1 METLTITIFHLL
13 WVYVKQKFA
22 ETKIETISLASSA
35 AASMLQRPRPIIEA
49 NVVTVLD
56 SGKVSIF
63 CRFLLGVRK
72 PNHVINESDVQRALS
87 TNGWHPVMTQWGALM
102 PSHWRTQSLQR
113 CVTRDGIPTKWFL
126 IVGLNLW
133 YITLK
138 EFHCSS
144 MFKGKIENIL
154 EAALFFLQ
162 ALITHGFQISLTP
175 ADLNNGTAIL
185 PPKRCKGY
193 TCSGKPPLTLTEWD
207 DSLGIFLL
215 LWLALRLGLLWL
227 QKSICSSLR
236 QSAGAVKSTVYFL
249 RSFHLN
255 LLSTF

>member
-72 PNHVINESDVQRALS
+72 PNHVINESDVQPALS

-102 PSHWRTQSLQR
+102 PSHWRTPSLQR

-154 EAALFFLQ
+154 EAALFFFASSDHPRFSNQSDPGRLEQWYGNPATQKMQGVHLQ
-162 ALITHGFQISLTP
+162 WKTPTHSNRVRWLTWNLSSSLTCPSPWPSLASEKHLQQPP
-175 ADLNNGTAIL
+175 AECWGRKIH
-185 PPKRCKGY
+185 CVF
-193 TCSGKPPLTLTEWD
+193 LTFISFE
-207 DSLGIFLL
+207 
-215 LWLALRLGLLWL
+215 
-227 QKSICSSLR
+227 
-236 QSAGAVKSTVYFL
+236 ST
-249 RSFHLN
+249 
-255 LLSTF
+255 